1 MAGVAA
7 GAAGASALSSV
18 AACFGR
24 RRPPSSPG
32 AALAVVALEAGVAA
46 RAAATLLRRVR
57 RGAVDDDGD
66 AGVDE
71 RAEDLLGL
79 SRSHLGGL
87 DRLHDLGRRD
97 LPARALRV
105 GDQGL
110 GERAN
115 VGTGLVG
122 FCHE

>member
-1 MAGVAA
+1 MRRSLASAARLGAASAAACCGA
-7 GAAGASALSSV
+7 GAAFFA
-18 AACFGR
+18 
-24 RRPPSSPG
+24 G
-32 AALAVVALEAGVAA
+32 AALAVVALEAGVAD
-46 RAAATLLRRVR
+46 RAAATLRRVR
-57 RGAVDDDGD
+57 RGPVDDDGD

-87 DRLHDLGRRD
+87 DRPRDLGRRD
-97 LPARALRV
+97 LPARTLRV